1 MTTLT
6 KSDLGTLQ
14 RAAYLRDRFGAGIF
28 PSTIG
33 QRSHFQKL
41 VRRGLLEFD
50 AWGRDIDG
58 EVEHD
63 VKIYKLTAAGEA
75 VVNGGRR
82 FSHDVQGFC

>member
-1 MTTLT
+1 MLT
-6 KSDLGTLQ
+6 EEDLGTLQ
-14 RAAYLRDRFGAGIF
+14 RAHYLRRQFAAGIF

-33 QRSHFQKL
+33 QRSHFQKR

-63 VKIYKLTAAGEA
+63 VKISLRGKLLSRGVEP
-75 VVNGGRR
+75 
-82 FSHDVQGFC
+82 